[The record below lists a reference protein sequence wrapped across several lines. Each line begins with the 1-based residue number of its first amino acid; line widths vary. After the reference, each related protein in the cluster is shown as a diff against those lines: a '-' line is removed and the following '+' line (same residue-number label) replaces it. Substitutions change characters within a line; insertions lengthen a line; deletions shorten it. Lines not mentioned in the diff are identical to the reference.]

1 VKRPVRVFIGHG
13 RSPAW
18 REVQAFIR
26 DRLRLEHEEFN
37 RESPAGVSNKERLLA
52 ILDASCFAFLVLT
65 AEDDQADGTKRSR
78 QNVVH
83 EAGLFQG
90 RYGFE
95 RAIIMLEEGCDPFSN
110 IDGLG
115 QIRFPPG
122 NIKAAF
128 EEVRHV
134 LEREKIIKGI

>member
-1 VKRPVRVFIGHG
+1 
-13 RSPAW
+13 
-18 REVQAFIR
+18 
-26 DRLRLEHEEFN
+26 
-37 RESPAGVSNKERLLA
+37 
-52 ILDASCFAFLVLT
+52 FLVLT
-65 AEDDQADGTKRSR
+65 AEDEQADGTKRSR

-95 RAIIMLEEGCDPFSN
+95 RAIIMLEEGCEPFSN

-115 QIRFPPG
+115 HISFPRG

-128 EEVRHV
+128 V
-134 LEREKIIKGI
+134 